1 MSVPTSQSRRPGPN
15 ATNRRNHY
23 RVLQVQPD
31 APFEVIRANYR
42 ALVQKLKLHPDLG
55 GDHWT
60 AAHINAAYHVLSNPV
75 LRAAYDRELLATYDL
90 ATLAEGP
97 VRPGS
102 RPQRSKRTS
111 PTTQDRRNFY
121 RLLQVQPDAPIELI
135 EASYRA
141 LAGRDVAL
149 AGTLAAALATL
160 SDPIRREA
168 YDRELGVARHSI
180 IATESPV
187 VDDGDR
193 THPQSVVAQKHA
205 YEPLVTRYC
214 LFCKTPH
221 HATESDLKEAGCQ
234 ECGSPLF
241 APSAAVVE
249 RARRSFARSQKDDEI
264 GFYAF
269 WPGTRRSG
277 RLVDL
282 SPTGLSFLTTAPCE
296 RGDVIKIDTPRLRA
310 VGVIARVT
318 RDHRGT
324 TAGVSFHTVAFRSQS
339 GSFVSARA

>member
-1 MSVPTSQSRRPGPN
+1 MPTSQSRRHGSDS
-15 ATNRRNHY
+15 TNRRNHY

-42 ALVQKLKLHPDLG
+42 TLVQKLKLHPDLG

-75 LRAAYDRELLATYDL
+75 LRAAYDRDLLATYDL

-97 VRPGS
+97 VRSGS
-102 RPQRSKRTS
+102 GRQRREPKT
-111 PTTQDRRNFY
+111 PTRDRRNFY

-141 LAGRDVAL
+141 LAGRDVAM

-168 YDRELGVARHSI
+168 YDRELGLARHGIVTTDAAVVPSED
-180 IATESPV
+180 ALALPQPV
-187 VDDGDR
+187 TAR
-193 THPQSVVAQKHA
+193 KHK
-205 YEPLVTRYC
+205 YEPLVTRFC

-221 HATESDLKEAGCQ
+221 HATDSDLKEAGCA

-241 APSAAVVE
+241 APSAEAVE
-249 RARRSFARSQKDDEI
+249 RARRSFARSKRDEAI
-264 GFYAF
+264 EFYAF
-269 WPGTRRSG
+269 WPGPRHEG

-282 SPTGLSFLTTAPCE
+282 SPKGLSFMTTAPCE
-296 RGDVIKIDTPRLRA
+296 QGDVIKIDTPRLRA
-310 VGVIARVT
+310 VGVIARVAG
-318 RDHRGT
+318 DQRGRT
-324 TAGVSFHTVAFRSQS
+324 VGVSFHTVAFRSQS

>member
-1 MSVPTSQSRRPGPN
+1 MPTHGRRPEPGG
-15 ATNRRNHY
+15 TNRRNHY

-102 RPQRSKRTS
+102 RPHRRKPKSSTD
-111 PTTQDRRNFY
+111 DRRNFY

-141 LAGRDVAL
+141 LAGRDVAR

-160 SDPIRREA
+160 SDPLRREA
-168 YDRELGVARHSI
+168 YDRELGVARHAI
-180 IATESPV
+180 IVTEAPAVSDDAMTRPQPV
-187 VDDGDR
+187 FAR
-193 THPQSVVAQKHA
+193 KHA

-221 HATESDLKEAGCQ
+221 HATESDLKERGCQ

-241 APSAAVVE
+241 APSAEAVE

-269 WPGTRRSG
+269 WPGTRHSG

-282 SPTGLSFLTTAPCE
+282 SPKGLSFLTTAPCE
-296 RGDVIKIDTPRLRA
+296 RGDVIKIDTRRLRA
-310 VGVIARVT
+310 VGVIARVA
-318 RDHRGT
+318 RDSRGT
-324 TAGVSFHTVAFRSQS
+324 IAGVSFHTVAFRSQS

>member
-1 MSVPTSQSRRPGPN
+1 MPTSQSRRPGSN
-15 ATNRRNHY
+15 STNRRNHY

-42 ALVQKLKLHPDLG
+42 ALVQKLRLHPDLG

-60 AAHINAAYHVLSNPV
+60 AAHINAAYHVLSSPV

-102 RPQRSKRTS
+102 RPQRRRPKSSTD
-111 PTTQDRRNFY
+111 DRRNFY

-141 LAGRDVAL
+141 LAGRDVAM

-168 YDRELGVARHSI
+168 YDRELGVDRHAI
-180 IATESPV
+180 ITTESQAVSDSPM
-187 VDDGDR
+187 
-193 THPQSVVAQKHA
+193 PLLQSVVARKHA

-214 LFCKTPH
+214 HFCKTPH
-221 HATESDLKEAGCQ
+221 HATDSDLKEAGCQ

-241 APSAAVVE
+241 APSAEAVE
-249 RARRSFARSQKDDEI
+249 RARRSFARSQQDEEI

-282 SPTGLSFLTTAPCE
+282 SPMGLSFLTTAPCE

-339 GSFVSARA
+339 GSFVSTRA

>member
-1 MSVPTSQSRRPGPN
+1 MPTSQSKRPGSN

-42 ALVQKLKLHPDLG
+42 ALVQKLRLHPDLG

-90 ATLAEGP
+90 ATLSEGP

-102 RPQRSKRTS
+102 RPQRHKPRS
-111 PTTQDRRNFY
+111 PTDDRRNFY

-141 LAGRDVAL
+141 LAGRDVAR

-168 YDRELGVARHSI
+168 YDRELGVAQHAI
-180 IATESPV
+180 PATDPPAVS
-187 VDDGDR
+187 DGAM
-193 THPQSVVAQKHA
+193 THPQPAALRKHA
-205 YEPLVTRYC
+205 YEPLVTRFC

-221 HATESDLKEAGCQ
+221 QATDSDVKEAGCP

-241 APSAAVVE
+241 APSAEAVE
-249 RARRSFARSQKDDEI
+249 RARRSFARIRKDEEI
-264 GFYAF
+264 GFYTF
-269 WPGTRRSG
+269 WPGARHSG

-282 SPTGLSFLTTAPCE
+282 SPTGLSFLTAHQCE
-296 RGDVIKIDTPRLRA
+296 PGNVIKIEASGLQA
-310 VGVIARVT
+310 VGVVARVN
-318 RDHRGT
+318 RDARGT
-324 TAGVSFHTVAFRSQS
+324 TAGVRFHTVGFKSQS